1 MQFYV
6 PHAENG
12 GGSMTVLVRSTRS
25 PDDIARA
32 IQTTVSLTDPEQA
45 VYDAV
50 TMESVLSSTVASRRF
65 TLAIVLVFATVAL
78 LLAGIG
84 LYGVVAYGVPERGR
98 AFGIRVA
105 LGAKR

>member
-32 IQTTVSLTDPEQA
+32 IRSTVSLTDPEQA
-45 VYDAV
+45 VRVQRIRNVY
-50 TMESVLSSTVASRRF
+50 LSHRADTA
-65 TLAIVLVFATVAL
+65 
-78 LLAGIG
+78 AG
-84 LYGVVAYGVPERGR
+84 GR
-98 AFGIRVA
+98 
-105 LGAKR
+105 K